1 MVIFYKANVWA
12 GKDKVLG
19 TLNKLIDVPKRANSV
34 TIYQA
39 IKENVELNM
48 RTGRSLENRDNTDD
62 YVWALDDVRVI
73 THD

>member
-1 MVIFYKANVWA
+1 
-12 GKDKVLG
+12 
-19 TLNKLIDVPKRANSV
+19 
-34 TIYQA
+34 
-39 IKENVELNM
+39 M